1 MFNFLVSY
9 PDIMSTTINNHS
21 NVTGAHPQTQT
32 LSTEIDCLRDGIDR
46 RQNKYRSFIYSIF
59 KRRRKIHRRDGDR
72 CRNLYVD
79 IHEPHV
85 FFIFSLTIFFCV
97 TDAILTLIIISHGG
111 EELNP
116 FMEYLMAYD
125 LNYFFWVKFTI
136 TSFGMLFLVI
146 HKFFVFFR
154 FITGY
159 HIFYFIFLMYLVLM
173 MYEMYLLKKI
183 FL

>member
-1 MFNFLVSY
+1 MSLFDKN
-9 PDIMSTTINNHS
+9 PDPK
-21 NVTGAHPQTQT
+21 HPNPLQESDSMAIE
-32 LSTEIDCLRDGIDR
+32 LDCLREGGDR
-46 RQNKYRSFIYSIF
+46 RRHKLRALFYSIF
-59 KRRRKIHRRDGDR
+59 KRRRKVQRRALDR
-72 CRNLYVD
+72 FHNQYVD

-85 FFIFSLTIFFCV
+85 FIIFTLTIFFCV

-116 FMEYLMAYD
+116 FMEYLMEYN

-136 TSFGMLFLVI
+136 TSFGMLFLVV

-159 HIFYFIFLMYLVLM
+159 HIIYFVFSMYLILMLYELVLLKRIFL
-173 MYEMYLLKKI
+173 
-183 FL
+183 